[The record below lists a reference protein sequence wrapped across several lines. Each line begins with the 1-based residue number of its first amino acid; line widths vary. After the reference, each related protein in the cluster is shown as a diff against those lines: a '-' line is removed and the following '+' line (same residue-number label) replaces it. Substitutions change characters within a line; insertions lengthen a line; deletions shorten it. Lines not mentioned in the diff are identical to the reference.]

1 MSDRGKL
8 FNLTMALLVLQP
20 FVPLQLVGVVYMW
33 FVVCI
38 LTPAII
44 AVLIRASKVLPTWRP
59 KPMDTAIVMA
69 QAGAAVSTGW
79 VVVGVTYGVLALTL
93 IYAKLIARGYA
104 HP

>member
-1 MSDRGKL
+1 MSARGKL

-20 FVPLQLVGVVYMW
+20 FVPLQLVGVAYMW

-38 LTPAII
+38 FTLAII
-44 AVLIRASKVLPTWRP
+44 AVLSRASKVLPTWRP
-59 KPMDTAIVMA
+59 KSMDTAIVLA

-93 IYAKLIARGYA
+93 IYAKMIARGYA